1 MGFTSDQ
8 RQGTSLSAQE
18 VLLMP
23 GGGSS
28 CVPNGEVNKSQ
39 QQKRMEENL
48 SMCVHPKD
56 LLEVFRI
63 PDHKPDVAR
72 IDNFLQISIDTKY
85 YSMEKRIIFLQ
96 NVGPLE
102 ADGDI
107 NPIYIESLRIAASR
121 VKSFEIPY

>member
-1 MGFTSDQ
+1 MRSEIEGFPYFICYSTF
-8 RQGTSLSAQE
+8 GSLIPTNIRGYKLLRTAYLYHKIRLDK
-18 VLLMP
+18 VLN
-23 GGGSS
+23 SK
-28 CVPNGEVNKSQ
+28 NK
-39 QQKRMEENL
+39 
-48 SMCVHPKD
+48 
-56 LLEVFRI
+56 
-63 PDHKPDVAR
+63 DHKPDVAR